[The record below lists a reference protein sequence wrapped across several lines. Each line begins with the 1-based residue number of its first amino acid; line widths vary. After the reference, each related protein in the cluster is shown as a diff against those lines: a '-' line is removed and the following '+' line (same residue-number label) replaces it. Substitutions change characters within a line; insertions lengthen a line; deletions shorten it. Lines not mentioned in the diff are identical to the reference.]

1 MAIGD
6 VTVASFSIGGAT
18 SFLDAFQKT
27 CATCLVTNP
36 SVVAFP
42 EQRLDVGAGSKLQ

>member
-6 VTVASFSIGGAT
+6 VTVASFSVGGAT

-27 CATCLVTNP
+27 CATCLVINR
-36 SVVAFP
+36 SVITFP
-42 EQRLDVGAGSKLQ
+42 VQRLDLGDGSKLQ